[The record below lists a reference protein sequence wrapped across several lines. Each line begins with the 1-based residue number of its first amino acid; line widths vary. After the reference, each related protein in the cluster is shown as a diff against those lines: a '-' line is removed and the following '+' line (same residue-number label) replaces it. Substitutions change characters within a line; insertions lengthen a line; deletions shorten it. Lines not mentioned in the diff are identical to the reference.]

1 MKDKLENLPTPE
13 PGGGDSNLPVLPAG
27 TPYWSFLGVVPTVA
41 EVQAKP
47 TEGFPDYSY
56 VLCLGDVW
64 AIIEGAW
71 VNRGSFM
78 ALGGGTGTPEDPNF
92 PNTRFLGVL
101 SSVTQLE
108 GLPASSV
115 PEYGW
120 VMIKG
125 HVHLAMSG
133 QWNDIGSF
141 ESGEGGG
148 GSGGGTPFP
157 EAPIDGLLYG
167 RQNGDWALINTEA
180 KKSTDLGNT
189 PVIDPNKGVFYKLD
203 NTMPDA
209 KTITLKSGPGMVYPY
224 EDYAITVALLV
235 NGIAGE
241 LIFKTEN
248 GAVLYWHKGVQPI
261 LYAQRTTI
269 ILLWTGD
276 EWMGSTGAQIP

>member
-1 MKDKLENLPTPE
+1 MWSMLGNVDNKDGRQLLDSGPGNNWIVHGDEQQGYFGMVAARDFLHRPEMIGLLPDNIGTLAGDAELIWVKAAYKGKYLFWPRGGMKT
-13 PGGGDSNLPVLPAG
+13 
-27 TPYWSFLGVVPTVA
+27 
-41 EVQAKP
+41 
-47 TEGFPDYSY
+47 
-56 VLCLGDVW
+56 
-64 AIIEGAW
+64 
-71 VNRGSFM
+71 
-78 ALGGGTGTPEDPNF
+78 
-92 PNTRFLGVL
+92 
-101 SSVTQLE
+101 SVT
-108 GLPASSV
+108 
-115 PEYGW
+115 W
-120 VMIKG
+120 
-125 HVHLAMSG
+125 
-133 QWNDIGSF
+133 DILY
-141 ESGEGGG
+141 
-148 GSGGGTPFP
+148 
-157 EAPIDGLLYG
+157 AAGLLYG